1 MSYLLFMDESGH
13 DRVAS
18 PREVLAGVAIEDRDL
33 WNFVGEVHQ
42 AEVRFF
48 GRRVSAGLRELKG
61 EKLLKRKVF
70 RHAGQ
75 MEPIEPDER
84 RALAKACL
92 ERGEANRGDPLGG
105 NPTRAE
111 LTALGQAKLAFVEE
125 LLTICARYHVHA
137 FASVIPKEAPRT
149 KGDFLRKDYAF
160 LFERYFYF
168 LEDRG
173 PKVQGLVIFDER
185 ERSQS
190 HLLIDQLTRYFRDTA
205 KGKMR
210 AARVIPEPF
219 FVHSELTTAVQVADL
234 VAYITA
240 WGVSLGPIGERV
252 PPPRPE
258 LEELGTRVCELRY
271 RTRRAVGGVP
281 DRDIWS
287 FAWIE
292 DLRPKEERIGTV

>member
-13 DRVAS
+13 DRVIS

-33 WNFVGEVHQ
+33 WNFIGEVHQ
-42 AEVRFF
+42 AEIRHF

-75 MEPIEPDER
+75 MEPMELEGR
-84 RALAKACL
+84 RRLAKACL
-92 ERGEANRGDPLGG
+92 GRGDTHRGDPSGG

-125 LLTICARYHVHA
+125 ILTLCARYRIHA
-137 FASVIPKEAPRT
+137 FASIIPQSAPRT
-149 KGDFLRKDYAF
+149 EGDFLRKDYAF

-173 PKVQGLVIFDER
+173 PEVQGLVIFDER

-190 HLLIDQLTRYFRDTA
+190 HLLINQLTRYFRDTA
-205 KGKMR
+205 KGRMR
-210 AARVIPEPF
+210 ASRVIPEPF
-219 FVHSELTTAVQVADL
+219 VVGTKYLLQ
-234 VAYITA
+234 
-240 WGVSLGPIGERV
+240 GPGFRW
-252 PPPRPE
+252 PRLPPRLASSRCPSSTSRACCCGRRPRACRSRIPRRKPRSGIAPQP
-258 LEELGTRVCELRY
+258 LPGAATWLR
-271 RTRRAVGGVP
+271 
-281 DRDIWS
+281 
-287 FAWIE
+287 
-292 DLRPKEERIGTV
+292 DLPQGR